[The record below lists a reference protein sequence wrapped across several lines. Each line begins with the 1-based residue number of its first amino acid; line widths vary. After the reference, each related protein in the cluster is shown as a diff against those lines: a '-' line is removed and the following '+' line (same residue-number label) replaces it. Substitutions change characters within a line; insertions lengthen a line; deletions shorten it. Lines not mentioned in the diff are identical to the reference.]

1 MWNIVAIIWSP
12 ERDLGVQLGDYE
24 LVNYQDL
31 AAIVTPCDY
40 ENVNQLSPFER
51 VDAIFNY
58 QTILERASMNHILL
72 PVRFGTIAKEK
83 QDICTILKNGSH
95 RFQSLLQYAEDK
107 SEFDLMG
114 IWKEEIGHID
124 HDISEDLENKG
135 YEFKIHQPVNKA
147 ICFHLSILMSPEEQ
161 EIFASIKEDLRQR
174 LGDQIDLRLS
184 EPLPPYSFFTLD
196 LRESIGESVS
206 GSVLSSTGT

>member
-1 MWNIVAIIWSP
+1 MWHIVAIIWSP
-12 ERDLGVQLGDYE
+12 ETDLGVQLGDYE

-31 AAIVTPCDY
+31 AAIVLPCDY
-40 ENVNQLSPFER
+40 ENVNQLSTFER

-72 PVRFGTIAKEK
+72 PVRFGTIAKDK
-83 QDICTILKNGSH
+83 QDICTILKNDGH

-124 HDISEDLENKG
+124 HNILEDLENNG
-135 YEFKIHQPVNKA
+135 YEFKIHQPVNQA
-147 ICFHLSILMSPEEQ
+147 ICFHLSILMSPKEQ
-161 EIFASIKEDLRQR
+161 EIFANIKEDLCQR

-184 EPLPPYSFFTLD
+184 EPLPPYSFFTID
-196 LRESIGESVS
+196 LKEKMGKSVS
-206 GSVLSSTGT
+206 EAV